1 MKDLKE
7 LLLEGRMKT
16 KFPEWYK
23 DCKVDYDGQLY
34 FKAWFYAELLNRNIK
49 SKEEVKDLMKK
60 DLFYFDNVS
69 CVDAKSSKDIPDV
82 RCDGKQ
88 TANELFDK
96 LVEYFKLNEK

>member
-23 DCKVDYDGQLY
+23 NCKVDYDGQLY

-69 CVDAKSSKDIPDV
+69 CVDTKSSKNIPDV
-82 RCDGKQ
+82 KCDGKQ
-88 TANELFDK
+88 TAEDMFNK
-96 LVEYFKLNEK
+96 LLEYFKLNEK

>member
-69 CVDAKSSKDIPDV
+69 CVDTKSSKDIPDV

-88 TANELFDK
+88 TAEDMFNK
-96 LVEYFKLNEK
+96 LLEYFKLNEK

>member
-1 MKDLKE
+1 MKNLKE

-49 SKEEVKDLMKK
+49 SKEEVNKLMKD
-60 DLFYFDNVS
+60 DLFYFD
-69 CVDAKSSKDIPDV
+69 D
-82 RCDGKQ
+82 
-88 TANELFDK
+88 FDYVALGHIHGPQK
-96 LVEYFKLNEK
+96 VGRESIRYCGTPLKYLVFQKLNLIH

>member
-23 DCKVDYDGQLY
+23 DSKVTYDGQLY

-49 SKEEVKDLMKK
+49 SEEEVKDLMKK
-60 DLFYFDNVS
+60 DLFYFDDVS
-69 CVDAKSSKDIPDV
+69 CVDTKTSKDIPDV

-88 TANELFDK
+88 TAEDMFNK
-96 LVEYFKLNEK
+96 LLEYFKLNKK

>member
-1 MKDLKE
+1 MKYLKE
-7 LLLEGRMKT
+7 RLLEGRMKT

-60 DLFYFDNVS
+60 DLFYFDDVS
-69 CVDAKSSKDIPDV
+69 CVDTKSSKDIPDV
-82 RCDGKQ
+82 KCDGKQ
-88 TANELFDK
+88 TAEDMFNK
-96 LVEYFKLNEK
+96 LLEYFKLNEK

>member
-1 MKDLKE
+1 MKSLKE

-23 DCKVDYDGQLY
+23 DCKVTYDGQLY

-60 DLFYFDNVS
+60 DLFYFDDVS
-69 CVDAKSSKDIPDV
+69 CVDTKSSKDIPDV

-88 TANELFDK
+88 TAEDMFNK
-96 LVEYFKLNEK
+96 LLEYFKLNKK

>member
-69 CVDAKSSKDIPDV
+69 CVDTKYSKDIPDV
-82 RCDGKQ
+82 KCDGKQ
-88 TANELFDK
+88 TAEDMFNK
-96 LVEYFKLNEK
+96 LLEYFKLNEK